1 MRSAEFVKIA
11 AAKLKEKENDQKVY
25 SSSSGVHA
33 KDELRILFA
42 SKRVQQQQPL
52 ETVKQQQQLQ
62 QQQPLNKKLPL
73 NKEDEETEIIPDYKR
88 ISINTTSELESRN
101 EDIALNNT
109 DTTTTEHA
117 KKGNN
122 KMTQEIQHPEIHI
135 NNEESCEFNDG
146 DKELISDKGDNMN
159 SEKSLL
165 VALSF
170 SLESDLPAEF
180 YERLFRESQIQR
192 LINNSDSFRS
202 GVEILC
208 KMHNIN

>member
-62 QQQPLNKKLPL
+62 QQQPF

-122 KMTQEIQHPEIHI
+122 KMTQEIQHPKIHI

-180 YERLFRESQIQR
+180 YERLFRESQVQH

-208 KMHNIN
+208 KTHIIN

>member
-33 KDELRILFA
+33 KDELRILFP

-52 ETVKQQQQLQ
+52 ETVKQQQQ
-62 QQQPLNKKLPL
+62 QQPLNKKQPL
-73 NKEDEETEIIPDYKR
+73 IKEDEETEIIPDYKR

-109 DTTTTEHA
+109 DTKTTEHA

-122 KMTQEIQHPEIHI
+122 KMTQEIQHPKIHI

-208 KMHNIN
+208 KMHIIN

>member
-52 ETVKQQQQLQ
+52 ETVKQQQQQLQ

-122 KMTQEIQHPEIHI
+122 KI
-135 NNEESCEFNDG
+135 C
-146 DKELISDKGDNMN
+146 
-159 SEKSLL
+159 LL
-165 VALSF
+165 YTSP
-170 SLESDLPAEF
+170 SPRD
-180 YERLFRESQIQR
+180 QR
-192 LINNSDSFRS
+192 GSRMPSS
-202 GVEILC
+202 A
-208 KMHNIN
+208 